1 MSFEIRAI
9 FENGVLRPLD
19 PVTLVEH
26 DVVTVVVSPKVAIT
40 QESPESAADQ
50 RAANDLAEQRA
61 ALLEM
66 FAEAERLPN
75 ENPHDAF
82 SGADH
87 DLVLYGWKK

>member
-19 PVTLVEH
+19 PVTLAEH
-26 DVVTVVVSPKVAIT
+26 DVVTVVVSPKSANA
-40 QESPESAADQ
+40 QETFGSAADQ
-50 RAANDLAEQRA
+50 KVANDLAEQRE

-66 FAEAERLPN
+66 FAEAESLPN